1 MRKGKLWRYLRGY
14 GQIQIEGVS
23 LEACLRK
30 LFERGIVLE
39 QVERRAYTR
48 LTAWAP
54 LARLGEIEELLAD
67 TPWRCKVLRR
77 GGFPMRLKALLH
89 RKGLLV
95 GLALAAGLAVYLMQ
109 FVWQVEVSGCEE
121 PIRTQL
127 EQQLAQWEIGP
138 GTPRSGVDLDALE
151 GQIASAFPELS
162 FVHARMVGLRL
173 YITTA
178 PRQMPP
184 EMIDTA
190 QVADVVASCDG
201 IIDTIDVYE
210 GKALVKPGDK
220 VVKGQVLISAEVTGK
235 EDQLIR
241 VCHARG
247 KVTARIWRQTQGTA
261 PTLRTEHVPA
271 GDTIHVQSLQVGTWR
286 IPLSAQPELS
296 GQMDYA
302 CRKSALLG
310 RMFLPI
316 EWIHETYT
324 PVNLEQQPQD
334 ELYIRQMAAEGAWQR
349 MRAQLTGENQVDD
362 YYLLYTQREDTLVAT
377 LQVETLEAIGQ
388 EVLRAPENIP
398 EITPSPTPAGG

>member
-1 MRKGKLWRYLRGY
+1 MGKGKLRRYLLGY

-39 QVERRAYTR
+39 RVERRAYTR
-48 LTAWAP
+48 LTAWVP
-54 LARLGEIEELLAD
+54 LARLGEIEQLLSE
-67 TPWRCKVLRR
+67 TSWRFKVLRR
-77 GGFPMRLKALLH
+77 GGFPMRLKALVS

-95 GLALAAGLAVYLMQ
+95 GLALGVALVVYLMQ

-121 PIRTQL
+121 PIRGQL
-127 EQQLAQWEIGP
+127 IEQLTQWEIAP
-138 GTPRSGVDLDALE
+138 GTPRGGMDLDALE
-151 GQIASAFPELS
+151 GRIAEAFPELS

-184 EMIDTA
+184 EMIDTS
-190 QVADVVASCDG
+190 QVADVVAACDG
-201 IIDTIDVYE
+201 IIDSIDVYE

-271 GDTIHVQSLQVGTWR
+271 GDTIHVQSIQIGPWR
-286 IPLSAQPELS
+286 IPLSAQPEMS
-296 GQMDYA
+296 GQMDYT
-302 CRKSALLG
+302 CQRGDLLE

-316 EWIHETYT
+316 VWIHETYT
-324 PVNLEQQPQD
+324 PVDLQQQPQD

-377 LQVETLEAIGQ
+377 LQVETLESIGQ
-388 EVLRAPENIP
+388 ELPRDPGDIP
-398 EITPSPTPAGG
+398 QITPSPTPAGS